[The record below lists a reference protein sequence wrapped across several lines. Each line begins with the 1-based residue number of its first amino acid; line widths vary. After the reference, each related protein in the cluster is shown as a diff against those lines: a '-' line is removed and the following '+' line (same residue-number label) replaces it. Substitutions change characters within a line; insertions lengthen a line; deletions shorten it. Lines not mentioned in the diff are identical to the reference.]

1 MPIDL
6 NEHLK
11 KKRAELDEKKGSSDN
26 QQPRNQN
33 SGGGNHDNGG
43 GGNGGNNRPNNNNN
57 RGGSGFNLDMPM
69 PSMPSGKSLGVI
81 IIVVLLIVI
90 FIAAR
95 PFVIVNAGE
104 VGIKVTTG
112 QYDPKP
118 LDPGLHFFMPIIQDV
133 ILVDTKVRTIN
144 FSRSEDMGNVGRE
157 SSILR
162 NDAINVMDTS
172 GMTISIELTVQY
184 QLEREKVPATIAE
197 YGMAWEQKIINPVIR
212 DVVRSAVGNYPTEEL
227 PTKRDEVANLIYNGF
242 KGKLDTTPNQPVKLV
257 SIQLREIV
265 LPEQVKTRIE
275 GVELAKRDA
284 QKAKEEANALRER
297 AKGKADALE
306 IEAKGQSEA
315 NRLVNE
321 SLSQRLLELR
331 QIETQGKFNEALKEN
346 TNAQIFLTPGG
357 AVPNIWVDSKNKQKS
372 SVVGQ

>member
-11 KKRAELDEKKGSSDN
+11 KKRAQLDENKAESKNES
-26 QQPRNQN
+26 PK
-33 SGGGNHDNGG
+33 
-43 GGNGGNNRPNNNNN
+43 GGNGGNRPNGNNN
-57 RGGSGFNLDMPM
+57 RGNNNGGFNIESLPM
-69 PSMPSGKSLGVI
+69 PSMPSGKSLGVLVAI
-81 IIVVLLIVI
+81 VLLIII

-112 QYDPKP
+112 KYDPKP
-118 LDPGLHFFMPIIQDV
+118 LDPGLHFFVPIIQDV
-133 ILVDTKVRTIN
+133 ILVDAKVRTIN

-157 SSILR
+157 QSILR

-184 QLEREKVPATIAE
+184 QLERDKVPATIAE
-197 YGMAWEQKIINPVIR
+197 YGTLWEQKIINPVIR

-227 PTKRDEVANLIYNGF
+227 PTKRDEVASLIYTGF
-242 KGKLDTTPNQPVKLV
+242 KSELDATPNQPVKLV

-321 SLSQRLLELR
+321 SLSQRLLDLR

-357 AVPNIWVDSKNKQKS
+357 AVPNIWVDSKSKQKS
-372 SVVGQ
+372 AAIGQ

>member
-11 KKRAELDEKKGSSDN
+11 KKRAQLDEKGA
-26 QQPRNQN
+26 QEPPRDGPPNRP
-33 SGGGNHDNGG
+33 
-43 GGNGGNNRPNNNNN
+43 NRPNNYNNGN
-57 RGGSGFNLDMPM
+57 NGGGFNMESLPM
-69 PSMPSGKSLGVI
+69 PSMPSGKGLA
-81 IIVVLLIVI
+81 IVVLIVLLIVL
-90 FIAAR
+90 FIVAR

-104 VGIKVTTG
+104 VGVKVTTG
-112 QYDPKP
+112 KYDPKP
-118 LDPGLHFFMPIIQDV
+118 LDPGLHFFVPIIQNV
-133 ILVDTKVRTIN
+133 ILVDTKVRAIN
-144 FSRSEDMGNVGRE
+144 FSRSEDMGSVGRE
-157 SSILR
+157 QSILR

-184 QLEREKVPATIAE
+184 QLERDKVPATIAE
-197 YGMAWEQKIINPVIR
+197 YGEHWEQKIINPVIR

-227 PTKRDEVANLIYNGF
+227 PTKRDEVANLIYTGF
-242 KGKLDTTPNQPVKLV
+242 KNKLDNTPNQPVKLV

-275 GVELAKRDA
+275 SVELAKRDA

-297 AKGKADALE
+297 ARGKADALE

-315 NRLVNE
+315 NRLVSE

-331 QIETQGKFNEALKEN
+331 QIETQGKFNEALREN

-357 AVPNIWVDSKNKQKS
+357 AVPNIWVDSKSKQKS
-372 SVVGQ
+372 AVVGQ

>member
-11 KKRAELDEKKGSSDN
+11 KKRAQNDEKVLEQKNDS
-26 QQPRNQN
+26 PR
-33 SGGGNHDNGG
+33 GGGDNGG
-43 GGNGGNNRPNNNNN
+43 RNRPNNNNGNNN
-57 RGGSGFNLDMPM
+57 RGDGGFNLESFPM
-69 PSMPSGKSLGVI
+69 PSMPSGKSLGLL

-112 QYDPKP
+112 KYDPKP
-118 LDPGLHFFMPIIQDV
+118 LDPGLHFFVPIIQNV
-133 ILVDTKVRTIN
+133 IIVDTKVRTIN
-144 FSRSEDMGNVGRE
+144 FSRIEDMGNIGRE
-157 SSILR
+157 QSILR

-197 YGMAWEQKIINPVIR
+197 YGTAWEQKII
-212 DVVRSAVGNYPTEEL
+212 
-227 PTKRDEVANLIYNGF
+227 
-242 KGKLDTTPNQPVKLV
+242 NQPVKLV

-306 IEAKGQSEA
+306 IEARGQSEA

-346 TNAQIFLTPGG
+346 NNAQIFLTPGG
-357 AVPNIWVDSKNKQKS
+357 AVPNIWVDSKSKQKS
-372 SVVGQ
+372 AVVGQ

>member
-11 KKRAELDEKKGSSDN
+11 KKRQEREQS
-26 QQPRNQN
+26 QNQN
-33 SGGGNHDNGG
+33 TNDNREPPRSNNNKGGGGFNGG
-43 GGNGGNNRPNNNNN
+43 G
-57 RGGSGFNLDMPM
+57 FNMDSLPM
-69 PSMPSGKSLGVI
+69 PSMPSGKWVSI
-81 IIVVLLIVI
+81 FIIVVILIAL
-90 FIAAR
+90 FIIAR
-95 PFVIVNAGE
+95 PFVIVNSGE
-104 VGIKVTTG
+104 VGIKVNLG
-112 QYDPKP
+112 AYDPKP
-118 LDPGLHFFMPIIQDV
+118 LDPGLHFFVPFMQEVIIIDR
-133 ILVDTKVRTIN
+133 KVRTIN
-144 FSRSEDMGNVGRE
+144 FSRSEDMGTVGKNQ
-157 SSILR
+157 SILR
-162 NDAINVMDTS
+162 NDAIDVMDTS

-184 QLEREKVPATIAE
+184 QLEKEKIPTTIAE
-197 YGMAWEQKIINPVIR
+197 YGIAWEQKIINPVIR

-227 PTKRDEVANLIYNGF
+227 PTKRDEVANLIYAGF
-242 KGKLDTTPNQPVKLV
+242 KNKLDATPNQPVRLE

-265 LPEQVKTRIE
+265 LPQEVKSRIE

-346 TNAQIFLTPGG
+346 KDAQIFLTPGG
-357 AVPNIWVDSKNKQKS
+357 AVPNIWVDSKNKQKTTI
-372 SVVGQ
+372 GAQ

>member
-11 KKRAELDEKKGSSDN
+11 KKRAQNDEKVLEQKNDS
-26 QQPRNQN
+26 PR
-33 SGGGNHDNGG
+33 GGGDNGG
-43 GGNGGNNRPNNNNN
+43 RNRPNNNNGNNN
-57 RGGSGFNLDMPM
+57 RGDGGFNLESFPM
-69 PSMPSGKSLGVI
+69 PSMPSGKSLGLL

-112 QYDPKP
+112 KYDPKP
-118 LDPGLHFFMPIIQDV
+118 LDPGLHFFVPIIQNV
-133 ILVDTKVRTIN
+133 IIVDTKVRTIN
-144 FSRSEDMGNVGRE
+144 FSRIEDMGNIGRE
-157 SSILR
+157 QSILR

-197 YGMAWEQKIINPVIR
+197 YGTAWEQKIINPVIR

-227 PTKRDEVANLIYNGF
+227 PTKRDEAASL
-242 KGKLDTTPNQPVKLV
+242 
-257 SIQLREIV
+257 IQLRDIV

-306 IEAKGQSEA
+306 IEARGQSEA

-346 TNAQIFLTPGG
+346 NNAQIFLTPGG
-357 AVPNIWVDSKNKQKS
+357 AVPNIWVDSKSKQKS
-372 SVVGQ
+372 AVVGQ

>member
-11 KKRAELDEKKGSSDN
+11 KKRAQNDEKVLEQKNDS
-26 QQPRNQN
+26 PR
-33 SGGGNHDNGG
+33 GGGDNGG
-43 GGNGGNNRPNNNNN
+43 RNRPNNNNGNNN
-57 RGGSGFNLDMPM
+57 RGDGGFNLESFPM
-69 PSMPSGKSLGVI
+69 PSMPSGKSLGLL

-112 QYDPKP
+112 KYDPKP
-118 LDPGLHFFMPIIQDV
+118 LDPGLHFFVPIIQNV
-133 ILVDTKVRTIN
+133 IIVDTKVRTIN
-144 FSRSEDMGNVGRE
+144 FSRIEDMGNIGRE
-157 SSILR
+157 QSILR

-197 YGMAWEQKIINPVIR
+197 YGTAWEQKIINPVIR

-227 PTKRDEVANLIYNGF
+227 PTKRDEVASLIYTGF
-242 KGKLDTTPNQPVKLV
+242 KSKLDATPNQPVKLV

-306 IEAKGQSEA
+306 IEARGQSEA

-346 TNAQIFLTPGG
+346 NNAQIFLTPGG
-357 AVPNIWVDSKNKQKS
+357 AVPNIWVDSKSKQKS
-372 SVVGQ
+372 AVVGQ

>member
-11 KKRAELDEKKGSSDN
+11 KRRSQLDGEKSKGEELGKEP
-26 QQPRNQN
+26 PRQN
-33 SGGGNHDNGG
+33 NGGGNNG
-43 GGNGGNNRPNNNNN
+43 NRPNGNRNNN
-57 RGGSGFNLDMPM
+57 GGFNMDLQMP
-69 PSMPSGKSLGVI
+69 MPSGKSISILICVI
-81 IIVVLLIVI
+81 LLVALFIV
-90 FIAAR
+90 AR
-95 PFVIVNAGE
+95 PFVVVNAGE

-112 QYDPKP
+112 QFDPKP
-118 LDPGLHFFMPIIQDV
+118 LDPGLHFFVPIIQDV
-133 ILVDTKVRTIN
+133 IIVDAKVRTLN
-144 FSRSEDMGNVGRE
+144 FSRSEDMGTVGRNQ
-157 SSILR
+157 SILR

-184 QLEREKVPATIAE
+184 QLYKDKVPTTIEE
-197 YGMAWEQKIINPVIR
+197 YGTSWEQKIINPVIR

-227 PTKRDEVANLIYNGF
+227 PTKRDEVANLIYTGF
-242 KGKLDTTPNQPVKLV
+242 KNKLDSIPNQPVRLD

-297 AKGKADALE
+297 AKGKADAMQ

-321 SLSQRLLELR
+321 SLSPRLLELR

-346 TNAQIFLTPGG
+346 NNAQIFLTPGG
-357 AVPNIWVDSKNKQKS
+357 AVPNIWVDSKSKQKNA
-372 SVVGQ
+372 VLGQ

>member
-11 KKRAELDEKKGSSDN
+11 KKRAQADEKTSEQKSEP
-26 QQPRNQN
+26 PRGNGN
-33 SGGGNHDNGG
+33 NGGGNRPNGSN
-43 GGNGGNNRPNNNNN
+43 NGGNNRGNN
-57 RGGSGFNLDMPM
+57 GFNIESFSMP
-69 PSMPSGKSLGVI
+69 PMPSGKSLGVL
-81 IIVVLLIVI
+81 IIVILLVVI

-112 QYDPKP
+112 KYDPTP
-118 LDPGLHFFMPIIQDV
+118 LDPGLHFFIPIIQNV
-133 ILVDTKVRTIN
+133 IIVDTKVRTIN
-144 FSRSEDMGNVGRE
+144 FSRIEDMGNIGRE
-157 SSILR
+157 QSILR

-197 YGMAWEQKIINPVIR
+197 YGTAWEQKIINPVIR

-227 PTKRDEVANLIYNGF
+227 PTKRDEVANLIYTGF
-242 KGKLDTTPNQPVKLV
+242 KGKLDATPNQPVKLV

-331 QIETQGKFNEALKEN
+331 QIEMQGKFNEALKEN
-346 TNAQIFLTPGG
+346 NNAQIFLTPGG
-357 AVPNIWVDSKNKQKS
+357 AVPNIWVDSQGKQKS
-372 SVVGQ
+372 AVVGQ

>member
-26 QQPRNQN
+26 QQPRNN
-33 SGGGNHDNGG
+33 GNN
-43 GGNGGNNRPNNNNN
+43 GGNGGNNRPNNN
-57 RGGSGFNLDMPM
+57 RGNSGFNLDMPI

-81 IIVVLLIVI
+81 IIVVLLIVV

-118 LDPGLHFFMPIIQDV
+118 LDPGLHFFVPIIQDV

-144 FSRSEDMGNVGRE
+144 FSRSEDMGSVGRE

-227 PTKRDEVANLIYNGF
+227 PTKRDEVANLIHNGF
-242 KGKLDTTPNQPVKLV
+242 KSKLDATPNQPVKLV

>member
-11 KKRAELDEKKGSSDN
+11 KKRAQLDEKNANSKAEDN
-26 QQPRNQN
+26 RGN
-33 SGGGNHDNGG
+33 GGGNRPTNNRGNNNGG
-43 GGNGGNNRPNNNNN
+43 G
-57 RGGSGFNLDMPM
+57 FNIESLPM
-69 PSMPSGKSLGVI
+69 PSMPSGKWLGVI
-81 IIVVLLIVI
+81 IIVALLFII

-112 QYDPKP
+112 QYNPVP
-118 LDPGLHFFMPIIQDV
+118 LEPGLHFFVPIIQDV
-133 ILVDTKVRTIN
+133 IIVDAKVRTIN
-144 FSRSEDMGNVGRE
+144 FSRSEDMGSVGRE
-157 SSILR
+157 QSILR

-184 QLEREKVPATIAE
+184 QLVREKVPATIAE
-197 YGMAWEQKIINPVIR
+197 YGTLWEQKIINPVIR

-227 PTKRDEVANLIYNGF
+227 PTKRDEVANLIYTGF
-242 KGKLDTTPNQPVKLV
+242 KNKLDATPNQPVRLV

-315 NRLVNE
+315 NKLVNE

-331 QIETQGKFNEALKEN
+331 QIETQGKFNEALKDN
-346 TNAQIFLTPGG
+346 ANAQIFLTPGG
-357 AVPNIWVDSKNKQKS
+357 AVPNIWVDSKSKQKNAI
-372 SVVGQ
+372 VGQ